1 MAMVGIDVGGTN
13 LKAGL
18 VSPDG
23 TMLAVEKCPVPP
35 FSKAEEF
42 VDLLIGL
49 TKSVCQAGGV
59 DPASL
64 DYVGMGIPG
73 AVRKGEITYTCN
85 LPLQGVPVETL
96 FRKEIDVPVLLEND
110 ANCAAVGEYLL
121 GAGRGTQNFAIITL
135 GTGVGGGF
143 IVDGKLYSGG
153 GMVGE
158 VGHMVIEK
166 GGSPC
171 GCGRKGCWEAYSSA
185 TGLIRMT
192 REVMDAQ
199 PESAL
204 HAIAEQQ
211 GGVSG
216 RTSFDAAMTGDAVAL
231 ALCQSYVDYLGCGAA
246 NLCSIMQPEILAVG
260 GGVADAPAHL
270 LMEPLRAMVERDCYA
285 ANVGQPTLVVKAQ
298 LGNDAGILGAALL
311 KQVL

>member
-1 MAMVGIDVGGTN
+1 MLVGIDVGGTN

-18 VSPDG
+18 VSKDG
-23 TMLAVEKCPVPP
+23 QMLAVEKWPVTP
-35 FSKAEEF
+35 FEKSEDFVAQL
-42 VDLLIGL
+42 VDLCRI
-49 TKSVCQAGGV
+49 VCAKQGV
-59 DPASL
+59 DPATL

-73 AVRKGEITYTCN
+73 AVKAGEITYTCN
-85 LPLQGVPVETL
+85 LPLQGVAVEAL

-121 GAGRGTQNFAIITL
+121 GAGRGTTDFTIITL

-143 IVDGKLYSGG
+143 IVGGKLYSGG

-166 GGSPC
+166 DGAPC
-171 GCGRKGCWEAYSSA
+171 GCGRHGCWETYSSA
-185 TGLIRMT
+185 TGLIRLTKEAMAAHP
-192 REVMDAQ
+192 D
-199 PESAL
+199 SAL
-204 HAIAEQQ
+204 HTVAQEQ

-216 RTSFDAAMTGDAVAL
+216 RTAFDTALTGDAVAV
-231 ALCQSYVDYLGCGAA
+231 ALCNTYVEYLACGAA
-246 NLCSIMQPEILAVG
+246 NLCSILQPEVLAVG

-270 LMEPLRAMVERDCYA
+270 LMEPLAKMVESSCYA
-285 ANVGQPTLVVKAQ
+285 ANVGTPTRVVKAQ